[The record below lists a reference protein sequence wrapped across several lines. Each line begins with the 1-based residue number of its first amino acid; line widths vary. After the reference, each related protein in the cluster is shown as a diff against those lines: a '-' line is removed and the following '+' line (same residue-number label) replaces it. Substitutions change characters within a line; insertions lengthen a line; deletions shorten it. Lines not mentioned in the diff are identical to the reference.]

1 MIYFMQ
7 IFKPNKYEREV
18 NKKMLDIA
26 TIIRLEKIV
35 ERLNNVLEQNLIDGF
50 KSKKI
55 NATHDDEM
63 INHLLSLKTEVSNL
77 SNAREAKELL
87 ESARNNITDYQK
99 IHSDEVC
106 KYFISAAYVAI
117 ITSTMSY
124 YNFNQVFCEV
134 TVQPVLKHTLRLLE
148 KNAKLQM
155 QIIRLNNLIKGQPEY
170 YQMPGEFGLIGSKT
184 FKLVRSEETFNK
196 LLKSGYTEITN
207 IDGIKIAFKKV
218 CTLMYTAEQKLEI
231 RNRLKELTP
240 SISEELLSNAVDIL
254 FPDIEHSCT
263 YQVYIPSTFIT
274 N

>member
-106 KYFISAAYVAI
+106 KYLISAAYVAI
-117 ITSTMSY
+117 ITTAMSY
-124 YNFNQVFCEV
+124 SNFNQVFCEV
-134 TVQPVLKHTLRLLE
+134 TVQPVLKQTLKYLE
-148 KNAKLQM
+148 KNAQLQSQIM
-155 QIIRLNNLIKGQPEY
+155 QLNNLLKGESEY
-170 YQMPGEFGLIGSKT
+170 YKMPGEFGLIRQKSY
-184 FKLVRSEETFNK
+184 KLVRSEETFNK
-196 LLKSGYTEITN
+196 LLKSEYTEITN

-231 RNRLKELTP
+231 RNRLKELIP

-254 FPDIEHSCT
+254 FPDVEYSCT
-263 YQVYIPSTFIT
+263 YQIYIPSTFIT